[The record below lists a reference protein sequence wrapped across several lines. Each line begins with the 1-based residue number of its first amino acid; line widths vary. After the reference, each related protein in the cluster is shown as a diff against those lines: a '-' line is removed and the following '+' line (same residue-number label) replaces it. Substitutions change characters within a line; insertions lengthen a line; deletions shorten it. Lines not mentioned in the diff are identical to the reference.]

1 MEADQALDT
10 FDFDDHPILD
20 DEIRAMLPN
29 DLALVQNGHYDLTD
43 VRQASCGQLD
53 TKRSFVTL
61 FHQPRTEFTMHCDA
75 AADDLMRQRVVFVH
89 GKASMPQCL
98 SVSWTRVAGEV
109 MTASEGR

>member
-1 MEADQALDT
+1 
-10 FDFDDHPILD
+10 
-20 DEIRAMLPN
+20 
-29 DLALVQNGHYDLTD
+29 
-43 VRQASCGQLD
+43 
-53 TKRSFVTL
+53 
-61 FHQPRTEFTMHCDA
+61 MHCDA